1 MLDRN
6 IYANALC
13 KWSTQC
19 KRLLACLRN
28 TAIQQGGKG
37 GFPITHVS
45 RRFFG
50 SYHASRENR
59 KNIFNYIT
67 SILLSFDLRKS
78 EVKERQKRARS
89 WCHNY
94 LFLMSLLLVSN
105 DILNQHGSFKGK
117 SRVTLLY
124 PITPHAANFGP
135 ITHHADNLGPI
146 TRYGKTPLPP
156 WSKWKISQEGKNFS
170 SKVSLNQTAKRHN
183 RHW

>member
-1 MLDRN
+1 MQVH
-6 IYANALC
+6 YASEVRYTVSA
-13 KWSTQC
+13 ST
-19 KRLLACLRN
+19 CLRN

-37 GFPITHVS
+37 GFHITHVS
-45 RRFFG
+45 RRVFG
-50 SYHASRENR
+50 SYHASREN
-59 KNIFNYIT
+59 KIKYLTTLT

-94 LFLMSLLLVSN
+94 LFLTSLLLVSN

-117 SRVTLLY
+117 SRVTLLC

-146 TRYGKTPLPP
+146 TRYGKTPLQP

-170 SKVSLNQTAKRHN
+170 SKVSLNQTAMRHN